1 MKQFKKKTKKK
12 KKQIDDEIV
21 PTKHEK
27 VGNINFYSE
36 EVSKEII
43 EQLISLAISSH
54 FTNKVEKKFNDFC
67 YNEILQK
74 LTNFIKINYI
84 GHETD
89 DFENNNYVLS
99 KIKYQKT
106 DTNINRYKIKKH
118 EKALNQ
124 RNKCANAVLLDIANV
139 NKDEEIEMFVKNK
152 KIDDFLNKSN
162 LINNKIDLVK
172 RYNIQ
177 FDIKIKDNNFWGE
190 IIQPKSFR
198 VDRTSTKFNILKN
211 QKDNSNKII
220 ENENLTSSKYN
231 NNEALKRKYSMFL
244 NQKSKKIKQ
253 NYNVEISKKQK
264 KFNPVLEMP
273 FIEIPEEVYNKNK
286 ETEEIKQLRKETLEH
301 ILAKEEE
308 LKKYNKNKKIKAPIK
323 NSNIKGKFCT
333 DCEGKIVM
341 IKEIRPESL
350 LKEFWPI
357 SSNQKEILGGK
368 SFQSFLKEN
377 YILEQKANK
386 NIIYNN
392 GNFINLLNS
401 NTLSTKEKEMI
412 NEFLKKN
419 GKNTID
425 GNINLMK
432 EELFNIQPPP
442 ISHLS
447 PRNERIE
454 PSGSNFK
461 IINPSVGVNIKEKN
475 KVKVGGDNFFEKF
488 HKYSINEFNKTL
500 KETLE
505 WETKIKL
512 KGNLISNFNNN
523 YKNIIKEENNENEKS
538 NKKEKILRKTFS
550 GGFNT
555 RKNIL
560 KSNSDVF
567 TINEKYPVLQD
578 ILLHD
583 VEFDINNKH
592 KLKEKSL
599 SNENLFDRDIKSSL
613 GRIINK
619 NKKIKYDMIDDFN
632 RELIMGN
639 FIYNKSRK
647 QFLPKLPPKQNKII
661 LPNLLNNYN
670 NFNKT
675 ANNFYRTR
683 QKRNND
689 ILSNISSPLSANNKA
704 KRINVFSKDNN

>member
-1 MKQFKKKTKKK
+1 
-12 KKQIDDEIV
+12 
-21 PTKHEK
+21 
-27 VGNINFYSE
+27 
-36 EVSKEII
+36 
-43 EQLISLAISSH
+43 
-54 FTNKVEKKFNDFC
+54 
-67 YNEILQK
+67 
-74 LTNFIKINYI
+74 
-84 GHETD
+84 
-89 DFENNNYVLS
+89 
-99 KIKYQKT
+99 
-106 DTNINRYKIKKH
+106 
-118 EKALNQ
+118 
-124 RNKCANAVLLDIANV
+124 
-139 NKDEEIEMFVKNK
+139 
-152 KIDDFLNKSN
+152 
-162 LINNKIDLVK
+162 
-172 RYNIQ
+172 
-177 FDIKIKDNNFWGE
+177 
-190 IIQPKSFR
+190 
-198 VDRTSTKFNILKN
+198 
-211 QKDNSNKII
+211 
-220 ENENLTSSKYN
+220 
-231 NNEALKRKYSMFL
+231 
-244 NQKSKKIKQ
+244 
-253 NYNVEISKKQK
+253 
-264 KFNPVLEMP
+264 
-273 FIEIPEEVYNKNK
+273 
-286 ETEEIKQLRKETLEH
+286 
-301 ILAKEEE
+301 
-308 LKKYNKNKKIKAPIK
+308 
-323 NSNIKGKFCT
+323 
-333 DCEGKIVM
+333 M

-412 NEFLKKN
+412 NEILKKN

-442 ISHLS
+442 IPHIS

>member
-84 GHETD
+84 GHEND

-106 DTNINRYKIKKH
+106 DTNINRYKIKNH

-124 RNKCANAVLLDIANV
+124 RNNCANAVLLDIANV

-177 FDIKIKDNNFWGE
+177 FDIKIKDNNYWGE
-190 IIQPKSFR
+190 IIQPKSFHI
-198 VDRTSTKFNILKN
+198 DRTSTKFNVLKN

-244 NQKSKKIKQ
+244 NQKSKIFKQ

-341 IKEIRPESL
+341 IKEIKPESL

-412 NEFLKKN
+412 NEILKKN

-432 EELFNIQPPP
+432 EELFNIQPLP
-442 ISHLS
+442 IPHLS

-523 YKNIIKEENNENEKS
+523 YKNIIKEENDENEKS

-550 GGFNT
+550 GGINT

-567 TINEKYPVLQD
+567 TINEKYPFLQD

-639 FIYNKSRK
+639 FMFNKSRK

-689 ILSNISSPLSANNKA
+689 ILSNLSSPLSANNKT

>member
-1 MKQFKKKTKKK
+1 M
-12 KKQIDDEIV
+12 
-21 PTKHEK
+21 
-27 VGNINFYSE
+27 
-36 EVSKEII
+36 
-43 EQLISLAISSH
+43 
-54 FTNKVEKKFNDFC
+54 
-67 YNEILQK
+67 
-74 LTNFIKINYI
+74 
-84 GHETD
+84 
-89 DFENNNYVLS
+89 
-99 KIKYQKT
+99 
-106 DTNINRYKIKKH
+106 
-118 EKALNQ
+118 
-124 RNKCANAVLLDIANV
+124 LDIANV

-177 FDIKIKDNNFWGE
+177 FDIKIKDNNYWGE
-190 IIQPKSFR
+190 IIQPKSFHI
-198 VDRTSTKFNILKN
+198 DRTSTKFNVLKN

-244 NQKSKKIKQ
+244 NQKSKIFKQ

-341 IKEIRPESL
+341 IKEIKPESL

-412 NEFLKKN
+412 NEILKKN

-442 ISHLS
+442 IPHLS

-523 YKNIIKEENNENEKS
+523 YKNIIKEENDENEKS

-550 GGFNT
+550 GGINT

-567 TINEKYPVLQD
+567 TINEKYPFLQD

-639 FIYNKSRK
+639 FMFNKSRK

-689 ILSNISSPLSANNKA
+689 ILSNLSSPLSANNKT

>member
-1 MKQFKKKTKKK
+1 M
-12 KKQIDDEIV
+12 
-21 PTKHEK
+21 
-27 VGNINFYSE
+27 
-36 EVSKEII
+36 
-43 EQLISLAISSH
+43 
-54 FTNKVEKKFNDFC
+54 
-67 YNEILQK
+67 
-74 LTNFIKINYI
+74 
-84 GHETD
+84 
-89 DFENNNYVLS
+89 
-99 KIKYQKT
+99 
-106 DTNINRYKIKKH
+106 
-118 EKALNQ
+118 
-124 RNKCANAVLLDIANV
+124 LDIANV

-412 NEFLKKN
+412 NEILKKN
-419 GKNTID
+419 GKNKID

-432 EELFNIQPPP
+432 EEIFNIQPPP
-442 ISHLS
+442 ILHLS

-475 KVKVGGDNFFEKF
+475 KVKAGGDNFFEKF

-505 WETKIKL
+505 WETKTKL
-512 KGNLISNFNNN
+512 KGNLISNYNNN

-675 ANNFYRTR
+675 ASNFYRTR

-689 ILSNISSPLSANNKA
+689 ILSNLSSPLSANNKA